1 MENTQYQNQED
12 LTSEVARVEE
22 IEESAF
28 AKAASFAAVA
38 TKAESADE
46 TKNSGDGLEKVSFEF
61 NQQSP
66 QSLMNLGSFLKN
78 EIIKLQNLMVDL
90 ESKKQKVERQV
101 QINKDALEKLSLVEK
116 QAQEVINESI
126 KVQKENEAIFQQTV
140 KEKTVNDDVDE
151 PLTLQNIWR

>member
-1 MENTQYQNQED
+1 MENTQYQNQEGVQ
-12 LTSEVARVEE
+12 EGVEE
-22 IEESAF
+22 VEESAF
-28 AKAASFAAVA
+28 AEA
-38 TKAESADE
+38 SADE

-66 QSLMNLGSFLKN
+66 QNLMNLGSFLKN

-101 QINKDALEKLSLVEK
+101 QINRDTLEKLSLVEK
-116 QAQEVINESI
+116 QVQEVINESI

-140 KEKTVNDDVDE
+140 KEKTVNE
-151 PLTLQNIWR
+151 ETNESLTLQEIWR

>member
-1 MENTQYQNQED
+1 MENTQYQNQEG
-12 LTSEVARVEE
+12 LTPEVAGVEE
-22 IEESAF
+22 VEE
-28 AKAASFAAVA
+28 
-38 TKAESADE
+38 
-46 TKNSGDGLEKVSFEF
+46 KNSGDGLEKVSFEF

-101 QINKDALEKLSLVEK
+101 QINKGALEKLSLVEK

-126 KVQKENEAIFQQTV
+126 KVQKENEAIFQQIV
-140 KEKTVNDDVDE
+140 KEKTANDDADE
-151 PLTLQNIWR
+151 SLTLQQIWR